1 MVWVVTKTLC
11 LLLYIARQIH
21 WKGRLQEK
29 NAFLLLVFEGSIGQ
43 MADLAGG
50 SLLRS
55 GQMQVG
61 EPKIG
66 EHAQWH
72 YFASVAT
79 QTLRW

>member
-1 MVWVVTKTLC
+1 MSENKVRTHTKVEVGW
-11 LLLYIARQIH
+11 QI
-21 WKGRLQEK
+21 
-29 NAFLLLVFEGSIGQ
+29 
-43 MADLAGG
+43 LAGG

-72 YFASVAT
+72 YFASVT
-79 QTLRW
+79 TGTLRK